1 MPCQLEMPTKTR
13 PRVGDPDLFRPAEP
27 TAPRAL
33 GPAAWHLPGF
43 ALAEAADLLNAVAMV
58 ERQAPL
64 RHMTTPGGRRIGVA
78 MTNCGDQGWVSDR
91 SGYRYQYI
99 DPDSGQPWPA
109 MPPILAELATRAAAA
124 AGFDRF
130 VPDAGLINRYQPG
143 VGMGLHQDRDEHDLT
158 APIVS
163 LSLGMTA
170 TFLFGGLRRGDRPQ
184 RIALQHGDA
193 VVWGG
198 ADRLRFHG
206 IAPLRGPAHPL
217 LGAQRLNITLRKA
230 R

>member
-1 MPCQLEMPTKTR
+1 MPTKTR
-13 PRVGDPDLFRPAEP
+13 PCVEEPDLFRSTEP
-27 TAPRAL
+27 TVPRAL

-43 ALAEAADLLNAVAMV
+43 ALAEAPDVLNAVATV

-64 RHMTTPGGRRIGVA
+64 RRMTTPGGRRIGVS
-78 MTNCGDQGWVSDR
+78 MTNCGDLGWVSDR
-91 SGYRYQYI
+91 SGYRYQSI
-99 DPDSGQPWPA
+99 DPDSGEAWPA
-109 MPPILAELATRAAAA
+109 MPPLLAELATRAADA
-124 AGFDRF
+124 AGFGGF

-143 VGMGLHQDRDEHDLT
+143 IGMGLHQDRDEHDLA

-163 LSLGMTA
+163 LSMGMTA

-198 ADRLRFHG
+198 EDRLRFHG
-206 IAPLRGPAHPL
+206 IAPLRGSAHPL
-217 LGAQRLNITLRKA
+217 LGEQRLNITLRKA